1 MINHFSDANKQ
12 YRNSVFYSYFNN
24 KTRLLSLCNAILDT
38 HYSDINELEI
48 NTLETSMLNN
58 QKNDISCR
66 IGNNFLVLVE
76 HQISVNENMPFRFLS
91 YIAKLLDNLIDD
103 RTKLYRKSLISFPAP
118 KFVVLYDRN
127 EAEPLSRE
135 MRLSDAFG
143 GDFSSLELIVTSYNI
158 NYGLNQP
165 LLSKCSYL
173 KEYSTLV
180 GKVKQGIFNGLSLR
194 DSIIRAVNFCV
205 DNDIMKQFLL
215 DNQKDVFNMLAL
227 QWNIDDAK
235 KAWFQDGKEEG
246 ISIGKMQG
254 INIGKMQ
261 NSEEIAIKMIRK
273 GKDFA
278 EIQEFTDLPIQRI
291 QQLADSI

>member
-135 MRLSDAFG
+135 MRLSDA
-143 GDFSSLELIVTSYNI
+143 
-158 NYGLNQP
+158 
-165 LLSKCSYL
+165 
-173 KEYSTLV
+173 
-180 GKVKQGIFNGLSLR
+180 
-194 DSIIRAVNFCV
+194 
-205 DNDIMKQFLL
+205 
-215 DNQKDVFNMLAL
+215 
-227 QWNIDDAK
+227 W
-235 KAWFQDGKEEG
+235 W
-246 ISIGKMQG
+246 
-254 INIGKMQ
+254 
-261 NSEEIAIKMIRK
+261 
-273 GKDFA
+273 
-278 EIQEFTDLPIQRI
+278 
-291 QQLADSI
+291 